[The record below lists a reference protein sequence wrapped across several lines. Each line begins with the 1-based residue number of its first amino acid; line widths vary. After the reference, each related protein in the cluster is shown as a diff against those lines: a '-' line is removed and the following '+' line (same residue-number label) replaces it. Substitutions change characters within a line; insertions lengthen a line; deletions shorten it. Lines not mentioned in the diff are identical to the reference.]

1 MRISV
6 LGPVTLLADSD
17 SDSDSGPVDL
27 GPPRHRALFAAL
39 VVDAGHVVAAE
50 VLQERVWGLG
60 PSTAPGTLHSAVSH
74 LRRHLRPYPQLTVET
89 RAPGYLLR
97 TAGTAL
103 DTAEFAALLVRS
115 RTQAGSGDPDA
126 ARASIGE
133 ALGLWR
139 GQPYADVDADFA
151 RAEADRL
158 TALRLAAVE
167 LAAELDLVLGRHA
180 ELVTTLPA
188 VVAEHPLR
196 EGLRASLVLA
206 LYRSGRQ
213 GDALRAYAE
222 GRAILSDELGVDPG
236 PALQRLHAG
245 VLAQDPALDLPA
257 PPSADEVRPR
267 DVPRASAT
275 SPEPA
280 DGLVGRLEERSR
292 LAALLLPSSPQVRAA
307 VVVGEAGVGKTAL
320 VEAVV
325 AGLPDLVEVEWG
337 RCWDH
342 DSTAGLW
349 VWSQALGALART
361 RGPAETTVL
370 VSESGPEVE
379 GLLGLAAQDRAA
391 PGGANRAQLFTAV
404 AGFLGAAARR
414 RPLVVVLE
422 DLHWAD
428 QDSADLLG
436 FVLETVRDVPLRV
449 VATVRSPSDTATD
462 RGPGLLADL
471 ARRSAVVRLD
481 LAGLDVGAVAELA
494 QSQLGHPVRPE
505 QAAALHER
513 TNGNP
518 FFISELVRLRQHE
531 SEADGRAGST
541 VPDNVRT
548 VVERRLTHL
557 PPGTVEVLGV
567 AAVLGRELSLSL
579 LARVL
584 DRPAADLT
592 RSVDAAVAYGVLA
605 PVEDLERLR
614 FSHALVQET
623 LLAGLGP
630 MRRAGLHATAA
641 ATLEELPGEQRERA
655 SLIASHWSAAG
666 LMGDVERAVSATLLA
681 ADVDLGASA
690 SGEAERH
697 LRRAL
702 DLARLAPG
710 ATAEVLELE
719 VRTRLATLL
728 TLVRGYN
735 DESVADERRRGFEL
749 AERLGSAHHLLP
761 ALWGRWGI
769 ALVSGDFDR
778 AYALADALQ
787 DTGRRTESAML
798 GAAARLARGQTHWHR
813 GRLGSARRE
822 LEQAVEE
829 FAVHADQVR
838 LEVMIQH
845 PEPTAAVWL
854 ALVLAQLGEQ
864 EESDRAAARAAAH
877 PALANHSFTSIYRWV
892 LHGFR
897 SAVRGQPGQALRSE
911 SGLADAVRLG
921 FDQLAV
927 FSLVPVGWA
936 HGSSGQLDR
945 GLSELHTARASLL
958 SMAERPAF
966 TTLIWWL
973 VADLHHRDGDDDAA
987 LAALAEADRAGSAT
1001 GEDAVLVERL
1011 LLEARVLR
1019 RLGRPDDAVD
1029 RDDRATRARLER
1041 QG

>member
-6 LGPVTLLADSD
+6 LGPVTLLA
-17 SDSDSGPVDL
+17 GPEAVDL

-74 LRRHLRPYPQLTVET
+74 LRRRLRPHPELTLQT

-97 TAGTAL
+97 TGATSVDAV
-103 DTAEFAALLVRS
+103 EFSALLVRS
-115 RTQAGSGDPDA
+115 RTQAGSGNPVA
-126 ARASIGE
+126 ARACIDE

-167 LAAELDLVLGRHA
+167 LGAELDLVLGRHA
-180 ELVTTLPA
+180 ELATTLPA
-188 VVAEHPLR
+188 IVAEHPLR

-222 GRAILSDELGVDPG
+222 GREILSDELGVDPG
-236 PALQRLHAG
+236 PALRRLHAG

-257 PPSADEVRPR
+257 PASTEAARARTVHRPSVTPE
-267 DVPRASAT
+267 
-275 SPEPA
+275 EPA
-280 DGLVGRLEERSR
+280 DGLVGRTEERTR
-292 LAALLLPSSPQVRAA
+292 LAALLTLSSPQVRAA

-325 AGLPDLVEVEWG
+325 AGLPGSVEVEWG

-349 VWSQALGALART
+349 LWSQALGALARR
-361 RGPAETTVL
+361 RGPTETAVL

-379 GLLGLAAQDRAA
+379 GLLGRGAVPDPSA
-391 PGGANRAQLFTAV
+391 GGEVNRARLFMAV

-436 FVLETVRDVPLRV
+436 FVLETVRDVPLRIV
-449 VATVRSPSDTATD
+449 GTVRSPSDTATD

-481 LAGLDVGAVAELA
+481 LAGLDVGEVAELA
-494 QSQLGHPVRPE
+494 ETQLGRPVRPE

-531 SEADGRAGST
+531 TEAPGRAGGP

-557 PPGTVEVLGV
+557 PAGTVDLLGV

-584 DRPAADLT
+584 GRRAVDLAED
-592 RSVDAAVAYGVLA
+592 VDAAVAHGIVA

-623 LLAGLGP
+623 LVAGLGP
-630 MRRAGLHATAA
+630 MRRAGLHAAAA
-641 ATLEELPGEQRERA
+641 ATLEELPGDRRERA
-655 SLIASHWSAAG
+655 AQIASHWAAAG
-666 LMGDVERAVSATLLA
+666 LMGDVDRAVAATLLA
-681 ADVDLGASA
+681 AEVDLAASA
-690 SGEAERH
+690 PSEAERH

-702 DLARLAPG
+702 DLARQAPG

-735 DESVADERRRGFEL
+735 DDAVALERRRSFEL
-749 AERLGSAHHLLP
+749 AERLGSAPHLLP

-769 ALVSGDFDR
+769 ALVSGDFDQ
-778 AYALADALQ
+778 AYADADALEEA
-787 DTGRRTESAML
+787 GRRAGDAML
-798 GAAARLARGQTHWHR
+798 GAAAHLARGQTHWHR
-813 GRLGSARRE
+813 GRLGSARQE
-822 LEQAVEE
+822 LEQAVEA
-829 FAVHADQVR
+829 FAGHAGQVR
-838 LEVMIQH
+838 LDVFLQH

-854 ALVLAQLGEQ
+854 SLVLAQLGEQ
-864 EESDRAAARAAAH
+864 QESDAAAARAAAH
-877 PALANHSFTSIYRWV
+877 PAVTHHPFTSIYRWV
-892 LHGFR
+892 TQGFR
-897 SAVRGQPGQALRSE
+897 WAVRGEPDQALRSE
-911 SGLADAVRLG
+911 VGLADAVRLG

-927 FSLVPVGWA
+927 FSLLPVGWG

-945 GLSELHTARASLL
+945 GLTELRTAREALGSV
-958 SMAERPAF
+958 AERPAF
-966 TTLIWWL
+966 VTMIWWL
-973 VADLHHRDGDDDAA
+973 VADLHHRVGDERAA
-987 LAALAEADRAGSAT
+987 LAALVEAERAGSDI
-1001 GEDAVLVERL
+1001 GEHAVLVERL
-1011 LLEARVLR
+1011 ALEAQVLR
-1019 RLGRPDDAVD
+1019 RLGRLDDAVE
-1029 RDDRATRARLER
+1029 REGRLER
-1041 QG
+1041 ARRERLL